1 MLIAFN
7 GDPDLKAGL
16 IKEVHA
22 HRVAD
27 RLVHGTYGESGNGFH
42 GGCAVGCSIESY
54 RKLTGKKLRRDQ
66 HENYEEFGIPRVLA
80 RLEDGIFE
88 GLPRDYAQEWPEKF
102 FQAIPVGADLSGVW
116 SQFAQWLLV
125 DAEWGVIKY
134 IKKEEHRK
142 VIQRVADLYAAGD
155 KATMDEFLE
164 AARACREVRRHYA
177 AANAADAA
185 ANAADAA
192 ANAANAAANAA
203 DAAANAANAAA
214 NAAYAAAANAANA
227 AAANAAN
234 AAAYANANAKA
245 RTAQANKLMELLY
258 AAPVPRKAA

>member
-7 GDPDLKAGL
+7 RDPALKAGL
-16 IKEVHA
+16 IEEVHA

-54 RKLTGKKLRRDQ
+54 RKLSGKKLRRDR
-66 HENYEEFGIPRVLA
+66 HEVYEEFGIPRLLA

-116 SQFAQWLLV
+116 PQFAQWLLV

-134 IKKEEHRK
+134 IKKEEHQK

-155 KATMDEFLE
+155 KATRDEFLE
-164 AARACREVRRHYA
+164 AARACREVRERYA
-177 AANAADAA
+177 AA
-185 ANAADAA
+185 
-192 ANAANAAANAA
+192 
-203 DAAANAANAAA
+203 
-214 NAAYAAAANAANA
+214 AAYAAAAYA
-227 AAANAAN
+227 AAAAAA
-234 AAAYANANAKA
+234 AAAYAAADAAYAAAYAAADAAYAAAYAAGAYADARQKA

-258 AAPVPRKAA
+258 AAPVPREAA